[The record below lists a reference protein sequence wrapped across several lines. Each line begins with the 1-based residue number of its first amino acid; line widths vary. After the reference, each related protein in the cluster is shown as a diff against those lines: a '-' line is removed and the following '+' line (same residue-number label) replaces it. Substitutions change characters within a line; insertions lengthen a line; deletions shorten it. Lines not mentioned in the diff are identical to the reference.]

1 MTAGRQRR
9 KPGSVGRGR
18 LVRCLLPAAAVLAG
32 VALAPPPRAAT
43 TDLIVTNPH
52 TSTLRL
58 HLEARPDGTV
68 RNEVVQVFR
77 GQPMSIGVEKVPF
90 LTEGN
95 VKEASV
101 VDAVGGFALRIQ
113 FDHQGAL
120 LLEQYSTLNRG
131 RRVAVFSQFG
141 EKLSTNRWLAAPLI
155 SRRITDGQFLFTP
168 DATREEADQIALG
181 LNNVAR
187 KVQDKPP
194 SW

>member
-1 MTAGRQRR
+1 MTAGRQRFNIY
-9 KPGSVGRGR
+9 
-18 LVRCLLPAAAVLAG
+18 LLL
-32 VALAPPPRAAT
+32 ALALAIAGGCRTAERKRRQQA
-43 TDLIVTNPH
+43 
-52 TSTLRL
+52 STLRL

-120 LLEQYSTLNRG
+120 LLEHTGKSRHTVLLPG
-131 RRVAVFSQFG
+131 AV
-141 EKLSTNRWLAAPLI
+141 E
-155 SRRITDGQFLFTP
+155 
-168 DATREEADQIALG
+168 
-181 LNNVAR
+181 
-187 KVQDKPP
+187 
-194 SW
+194 

>member
-1 MTAGRQRR
+1 
-9 KPGSVGRGR
+9 
-18 LVRCLLPAAAVLAG
+18 
-32 VALAPPPRAAT
+32 
-43 TDLIVTNPH
+43 
-52 TSTLRL
+52 
-58 HLEARPDGTV
+58 
-68 RNEVVQVFR
+68 
-77 GQPMSIGVEKVPF
+77 MSIGVEKVPF

-95 VKEASV
+95 VKDASV

>member
-1 MTAGRQRR
+1 MTAGRQRFNIY
-9 KPGSVGRGR
+9 
-18 LVRCLLPAAAVLAG
+18 LLL
-32 VALAPPPRAAT
+32 ALALAIAGGCRTAERKRRQQA
-43 TDLIVTNPH
+43 
-52 TSTLRL
+52 STLRL

-131 RRVAVFSQFG
+131 KRVAVFSQFG